1 MTPTPTAT
9 RSTFGDRFI
18 PLNVNAW
25 VRLMGILSILVN
37 FLLVLTGGLVR
48 LTGSGL
54 GCPTW
59 PRCTDETWTNV
70 PAMGIHGF
78 IEFGNRT
85 LTGAVGIVALLTFIA
100 VWRLRGRYTDL
111 FYMAFALGLGVI
123 VQAVVGG
130 LSVWLR
136 LNPWM
141 VGVHFMLSGVMVAMA
156 AVFYTRVR
164 RYSMSRVIDGERLN
178 DRPGTDNLQRFLGVV
193 IAVITTVA
201 VYMGTLVTG
210 TGPHSGDAT
219 SARHAFN
226 PEVVTRFHTFPV
238 WLLLLLVV
246 LTLVMARRRN
256 WAPAVTKN
264 AWIIVLVMLFQ
275 GAIGY
280 TQYFTGSP
288 GGLVWLHL
296 VGAGLLIW
304 SVTALFERMVV
315 LGTPALRELAE
326 SRVEIA
332 EAEGVVS
339 PSSTSGVRG

>member
-1 MTPTPTAT
+1 MTT
-9 RSTFGDRFI
+9 RSLPTRGSFIDRFI

-25 VRLMGILSILVN
+25 VRLLGIASILVN

-59 PRCTDETWTNV
+59 PRCTSETWTNV

-85 LTGAVGIVALLTFIA
+85 LTGAVGIVALLTFIS

-111 FYMAFALGLGVI
+111 FYIALALGLGVI
-123 VQAVVGG
+123 VQAIVGG
-130 LSVWLR
+130 VSVWLR

-156 AVFYTRVR
+156 AIFYARVR
-164 RYSMSRVIDGERLN
+164 RYSMRRVIETERLS
-178 DRPGTDNLQRFLGVV
+178 DRPGPDNLQRFLGVV
-193 IAVITTVA
+193 IAVVTTIA

-210 TGPHSGDAT
+210 TGPHSGDT
-219 SARHAFN
+219 DSARHAFN
-226 PEVVTRFHTFPV
+226 PEVVTRFHTIPV
-238 WLLLLLVV
+238 WILLLLIVAILV
-246 LTLVMARRRN
+246 LAKRKN
-256 WAPAVTKN
+256 WAPAVSKS
-264 AWIIVLVMLFQ
+264 AWTIVIVMLFQ

-288 GGLVWLHL
+288 GVLVWFHL
-296 VGAGLLIW
+296 IGAGLLIW
-304 SVTALFERMVV
+304 SVTCLFERMVV
-315 LGTPALRELAE
+315 LGTPTLRNLAE

-332 EAEGVVS
+332 EANGIV
-339 PSSTSGVRG
+339 